1 MAAFIYDPTTVYTFA
16 GLSLV
21 LTFLLVYRMTRRGS
35 GKRPSDSP
43 PQKPPSSP
51 HPGHSTPVALPA
63 RINEAAETETN
74 PSELPTNLQDEM
86 NRLRAATAL
95 TCVLVMKGV
104 FDRFEEADRQIKDTF
119 QKKFRESEETKR
131 REFTLNE
138 EEVAALKKLLD
149 KVKVTKDA
157 GTETAPESPASST
170 KSPASTSSPESSAQ
184 EKPVPSEP
192 VIKLEG
198 ID

>member
-1 MAAFIYDPTTVYTFA
+1 MAGFIYDPTTVYAFV
-16 GLSLV
+16 GFSLV

-35 GKRPSDSP
+35 GKRPSVSP
-43 PQKPPSSP
+43 PQKPPPSP
-51 HPGHSTPVALPA
+51 HPGHSTPVPLPA

-104 FDRFEEADRQIKDTF
+104 FDRFEAADRQIKDTF

-131 REFTLNE
+131 KEFTLNE
-138 EEVAALKKLLD
+138 EEVATLKKLLD
-149 KVKVTKDA
+149 KVKDA
-157 GTETAPESPASST
+157 GEDVTPASPAPAASASSAPPSPASS
-170 KSPASTSSPESSAQ
+170 
-184 EKPVPSEP
+184 KPLV
-192 VIKLEG
+192 KLEG
-198 ID
+198 IDQ